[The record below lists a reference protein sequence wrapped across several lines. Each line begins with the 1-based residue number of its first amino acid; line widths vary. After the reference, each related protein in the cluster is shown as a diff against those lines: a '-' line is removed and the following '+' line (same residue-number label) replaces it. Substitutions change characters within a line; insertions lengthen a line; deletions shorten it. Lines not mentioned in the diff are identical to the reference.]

1 MEFPVFDLHSDTS
14 NPIVGQGGI
23 PCCELRENNAH
34 VDLMRAK
41 TLKGYAQCFA
51 CFCWQGMFKNGENP
65 FEKKLAAMK
74 IQFEKNKDILRQAFS
89 AEDVENNYKNGL
101 MSAILTIEG
110 PAGFNFDPA
119 KLENL
124 YKNEGFRISTLG
136 WNEINPL
143 AGYHGSNV
151 GLTDLGKEYVKEAQR
166 LGMLIDVSHLSDEG
180 FWDIMKITEKPII
193 ASHSNSRKVQNISRN
208 ISDEMFLAIKE
219 TGGVCGI
226 NFYDVCLGENP
237 TIDTYCDHILHFV
250 ELDPEAKHISL
261 GGDLDGIEIL
271 PENFNGVEDYPK
283 IAVRLSERG
292 LSDDLILNI
301 FWKNAL
307 RALKNA

>member
-1 MEFPVFDLHSDTS
+1 MKFPVFDLHCDTS
-14 NPIVGQGGI
+14 NPIIGLGGI

-34 VDLMRAK
+34 IDLMRAK
-41 TLKGYAQCFA
+41 TLDGYAQCFA
-51 CFCWQGMFKNGENP
+51 CFCWQGAMKNGTNP

-74 IQFEKNKDILRQAFS
+74 IQFEKNKDIIRQAFS

-110 PAGFNFDPA
+110 TAGFDFDPA
-119 KLENL
+119 RLENL
-124 YKNEGFRISTLG
+124 YKKEGFRISTLG
-136 WNEINPL
+136 WNAINPL
-143 AGYHGSNV
+143 AGHHGSGV
-151 GLTDLGKEYVKEAQR
+151 GLTDLGKNYVKEAQR

-193 ASHSNSRKVQNISRN
+193 ASHSSSRKVYNTSRN

-226 NFYDVCLGENP
+226 NLYDGCLGENP
-237 TIDTYCDHILHFV
+237 TIDTFCDHILHFV
-250 ELDPEAKHISL
+250 ELDPDAKHISL
-261 GGDLDGIEIL
+261 GGDLDGIDFL

-283 IAVRLSERG
+283 IATRLSERG
-292 LSDDLILNI
+292 LSDALILNI
-301 FWKNAL
+301 FWNNAL
-307 RALKNA
+307 RVLKNA

>member
-1 MEFPVFDLHSDTS
+1 MKFPVFDLHCDTS

-51 CFCWQGMFKNGENP
+51 CFCWQGMLKNGENP
-65 FEKKLAAMK
+65 FEKKLKAMK
-74 IQFEKNKDILRQAFS
+74 LQFKKNKDIIRQAFS
-89 AEDVENNYKNGL
+89 SEDIENNYKNGL

-110 PAGFNFDPA
+110 PAGFNFDPD

-124 YKNEGFRISTLG
+124 YKKEGFRISTLG

-151 GLTDLGKEYVKEAQR
+151 GLTDLGKAYVKEAQR

-193 ASHSNSRKVQNISRN
+193 ASHSNSRKVYNTSRN

-226 NFYDVCLGENP
+226 NLYDGCLGESP
-237 TIDTYCDHILHFV
+237 TIDTFCDHILHFV
-250 ELDPEAKHISL
+250 ELDPDAKHISL
-261 GGDLDGIEIL
+261 GGDLDGIDFL
-271 PENFNGVEDYPK
+271 PEGFNGVEDYPN
-283 IAVRLSERG
+283 IASRLLQRG
-292 LSDDLILNI
+292 LSEENVLDI
-301 FWKNAL
+301 FWNNAI
-307 RALKNA
+307 NAIKKA